1 MEEALRNPGPI
12 ALAAVLCLFG
22 TQQVPAQHAGGDHQM
37 TTPAELKWAPSAAL
51 PAGAQI
57 AVIQGPLNEAVP
69 FIARVKFPANAK
81 VGAHWHSAIEH
92 VTVLSGVMNMGTGD
106 KLDTSKTRAFGPGGV
121 TIMQPGTRHFAWF
134 GEETVIQLHGVGPWT
149 VTYVDPADDP
159 RKK

>member
-1 MEEALRNPGPI
+1 MRH
-12 ALAAVLCLFG
+12 LARLAVLGGLCLFAIHQ
-22 TQQVPAQHAGGDHQM
+22 TQAQHAGGDHQM
-37 TTPAELKWAPSAAL
+37 TTPTELKWAPSPAL

-57 AVIQGPLNEAVP
+57 AVIQGPLNGAVP

-92 VTVLSGVMNMGTGD
+92 VTVLSGVMNMGAGD
-106 KLDTSKTRAFGPGGV
+106 KLDTSKTRAFGPGSV

>member
-1 MEEALRNPGPI
+1 MRFLIQIAIVGSLCAIGALV
-12 ALAAVLCLFG
+12 AK
-22 TQQVPAQHAGGDHQM
+22 AQHATADHHM
-37 TTPAELKWAPSAAL
+37 MSAAELKWAPSPAL

-81 VGAHWHSAIEH
+81 VPAHWHSAIEH
-92 VTVLSGVMNMGTGD
+92 VTVLSGLMHMGTGD
-106 KLDTSKTRAFGPGGV
+106 KLDTAKTRAFGPGGV

-134 GEETVIQLHGVGPWT
+134 PEETIIQLHGVGPWT

>member
-1 MEEALRNPGPI
+1 MKHIAVATALI
-12 ALAAVLCLFG
+12 AAFSALALHEGYGQHSGKHVVL
-22 TQQVPAQHAGGDHQM
+22 TPAQLTWNDL
-37 TTPAELKWAPSAAL
+37 PAL
-51 PAGAQI
+51 PGVKI

-81 VGAHWHSAIEH
+81 VPAHWHSAIEH
-92 VTVLSGVMNMGTGD
+92 VTVLSGLMHMGTGD
-106 KLDTSKTRAFGPGGV
+106 KLDTAKTRAFGPGGV

-134 GEETVIQLHGVGPWT
+134 PEETIIQLHGVGPWT